1 MFKKIKKKAIEKVSD
16 EIKDRTEEIAGS
28 LTDKIS
34 DISET
39 VQSKTDLFSKSVGDI
54 FERDKEGENIV
65 IDVEVE
71 DNYSEPSQSDD
82 WMGTIDDF
90 GAPIEDESFRA
101 QQSSAEKSFDIL
113 ESRRKKKKKRSIA
126 AIIAGFVL
134 AGSAVGGISQHA
146 EQVAMAES
154 YDRAVSYVVAEE
166 YDKALT
172 ELDELTIDDSEA
184 ISKYAYI
191 QSNIEDYEGRPES
204 MLEAIQDIDSIE
216 NTDVKRQQD
225 LACEDL
231 ELADEI
237 QDEIDGLDLSSV
249 KSISKGEV
257 AEIQTQTNKLDDRYK
272 ILLSTDKYD
281 LAARVLNNVETKND
295 AGQLIVAIDNLG
307 DITLDSGT
315 EIENLQTAYNNL
327 SSSDKETILNYSILT
342 AASNTYAALKA
353 ADEERKAAEK
363 KAEEERLAAEKK
375 AEEERRAAEEQ
386 AEQERLAAAEREAE
400 SSGEMVWIPRTGSKY
415 HRSSTCSNMKNPTQ
429 VTREQAE
436 SWGYDPC
443 KKCY

>member
-1 MFKKIKKKAIEKVSD
+1 MFDRIKKKAVEKVSD
-16 EIKDRTEEIAGS
+16 EIKDKTGVIADS

-39 VQSKTDLFSKSVGDI
+39 VQSKTDLLSKSVSNI
-54 FERDKEGENIV
+54 FDRDNEREDIV
-65 IDVEVE
+65 IDVEVD
-71 DNYSEPSQSDD
+71 DNYSEPVQSNDL
-82 WMGTIDDF
+82 MGTIDDF
-90 GAPIEDESFRA
+90 GAPIEDESFRS
-101 QQSSAEKSFDIL
+101 QQISAEKSFEIL
-113 ESRRKKKKKRSIA
+113 ESRRKSKKKRSIV

-134 AGSAVGGISQHA
+134 AGSAVGGISEYA
-146 EQVAMAES
+146 EQTAMAES
-154 YDRAVSYVVAEE
+154 YDRAVSYVIAEE

-172 ELDELTIDDSEA
+172 ELDDVTIDDAEA
-184 ISKYAYI
+184 ISDYAYI
-191 QSNIEDYEGRPES
+191 QSNIEDYEGKPES

-216 NTDVKRQQD
+216 NTDVKQQQK

-257 AEIQTQTNKLDDRYK
+257 AEIETLTNKLDDRYK
-272 ILLSTDKYD
+272 VLLSTEKYD
-281 LAARVLNNVETKND
+281 LAARVLNNVKTKND
-295 AGQLIVAIDNLG
+295 AGQLIAAIDNLG

-315 EIENLQTAYNNL
+315 TIENLQTAYNHL
-327 SSSDKETILNYSILT
+327 SSSDKETILNYSLLT
-342 AASNTYAALKA
+342 AASNTYAGLKA

-363 KAEEERLAAEKK
+363 KAEEERK
-375 AEEERRAAEEQ
+375 AAEEK
-386 AEQERLAAAEREAE
+386 AEQERLAAAAKEAE

-415 HRSSTCSNMKNPTQ
+415 HRTSTCSNMKNPSQ